1 MKTALIALGSNCHF
15 GDILPETLIKYAIQ
29 YIQSDLASQVRVSRL
44 FRTPAF
50 PEGAGPA
57 FVNAAVTLRCRQSA
71 GEILR
76 VLHGIEARLGR
87 VRQDR
92 WGPRTMDLDLI
103 ALDDEIHP
111 DRATLRHWVDLPMA
125 EQQRAAPD
133 QLILPHPRLQDRAF
147 VLVPLAD
154 LVPDWCHPLTG
165 RSIARM
171 LDDLPAQDRAE
182 VVALS

>member
-1 MKTALIALGSNCHF
+1 MKTALIALGSNCHM
-15 GDILPETLIKYAIQ
+15 GDILPETLVKYAIQ
-29 YIQSDLASQVRVSRL
+29 HIRYDLTSQASESRL
-44 FRTPAF
+44 FHTPAF

-57 FVNAAVTLRCRQSA
+57 FVNAAIALQCNHSA
-71 GEILR
+71 AEILR
-76 VLHGIEARLGR
+76 VLHEIEARLGR
-87 VRQDR
+87 VRQGR

-165 RSIARM
+165 RSIAQM